1 MLTEEYKAESVAGS
15 WEAYWQIDGTDQI
28 VCASDSFTHFAR
40 QTSMPHLSPVPVGQS
55 LWDFIPDL
63 EVRHLMRVLLAR
75 VRLAGKTIDLPYRV
89 GRTGRELL
97 LLRMQPADSHG
108 GVTFRCRPLGKQAQP
123 IFPPE
128 QRRFHDDPVRI
139 CSWCNRVLTAAGWSD
154 PEEADDVIELFRRT
168 DKPELTHGICDDCLA
183 GILTTHPTAAAA
195 AG

>member
-1 MLTEEYKAESVAGS
+1 MLTEEYSSKSIASS

-28 VCASDSFTHFAR
+28 VCANDNFIHFA
-40 QTSMPHLSPVPVGQS
+40 QQASIPHLSPVPVGQS
-55 LWDFIPDL
+55 VWDFIPNL
-63 EVRHLMRVLLAR
+63 EIRHLLRVLLAR
-75 VRLAGKTIDLPYRV
+75 VRLAGKTIDLPYRPGGA
-89 GRTGRELL
+89 GRCLL

-123 IFPPE
+123 IFPPG

-139 CSWCNRVLTAAGWSD
+139 CSWCNRVLTDAGWND
-154 PEEADDVIELFRRT
+154 PEEADTVIDLFRRA

-183 GILTTHPTAAAA
+183 GILTSPPAAV